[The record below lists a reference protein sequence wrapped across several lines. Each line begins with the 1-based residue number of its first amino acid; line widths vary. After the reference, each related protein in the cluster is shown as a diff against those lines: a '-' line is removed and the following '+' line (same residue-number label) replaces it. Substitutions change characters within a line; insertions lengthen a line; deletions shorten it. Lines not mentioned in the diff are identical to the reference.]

1 MIDPLKQD
9 DKPET
14 ENIDEIANRGNIKT
28 LFFFP
33 VA

>member
-28 LFFFP
+28 LFFP